1 MKNEKRV
8 QMHTELYNRNVR
20 IFEKEHRGTCTK
32 CNKKIADGETIH
44 LGYDK
49 QYELAYV
56 CDNCSKNLATI
67 IVRHLYKK
75 ELYIKPNNKAKLWRF
90 MDLAKY
96 ISLIQSKSLFFARAD
111 TFEDPFECAK
121 GYKNLEYKWNACY
134 AGFCWGAITSLENL
148 PDIKKTYSEKEA
160 LTEANRLLKQL
171 KDLSRKE
178 RQNTFIC
185 CWHENEFESEAMWK
199 LYSNNSSQGV
209 AIQTTYE
216 RLYMAL
222 DKDPD
227 IDIGKINYID
237 FENHLCGVNGSFWYK
252 RKSFEHEKEVRAVV
266 ELFPK
271 KELVQSVMKPINLDV
286 LIENIYVSPTS
297 PKWFRDLVIDIN
309 IKYGVEKEVFHSTLD
324 KEPFY

>member
-1 MKNEKRV
+1 
-8 QMHTELYNRNVR
+8 MHTELYNRNVR

-148 PDIKKTYSEKEA
+148 PDIKKTYLEKKGRIH
-160 LTEANRLLKQL
+160 LYVVGMKMNLNQKLCGNYTQIIHHKVLQYKQL
-171 KDLSRKE
+171 MSV
-178 RQNTFIC
+178 FI
-185 CWHENEFESEAMWK
+185 W
-199 LYSNNSSQGV
+199 L
-209 AIQTTYE
+209 
-216 RLYMAL
+216 
-222 DKDPD
+222 
-227 IDIGKINYID
+227 
-237 FENHLCGVNGSFWYK
+237 
-252 RKSFEHEKEVRAVV
+252 
-266 ELFPK
+266 
-271 KELVQSVMKPINLDV
+271 
-286 LIENIYVSPTS
+286 
-297 PKWFRDLVIDIN
+297 
-309 IKYGVEKEVFHSTLD
+309 
-324 KEPFY
+324 